1 MRERQGRMERSV
13 SKKLKHARIFW
24 CAVGTALFAMPW
36 SGQIFLIP
44 AFSYVDVVAPLQF
57 RASSL
62 ALSVFLL
69 HLAESMD
76 LRGAFQLDVQKRRPL
91 LAFLAIFL
99 AAYAALM
106 AEGIMNCRFYPEY
119 LIGLVQAT
127 LLVAWGLLSPCGE
140 CIVIEE
146 GCAASPYFSVA
157 PSGLAALLAG
167 FVGPYCAASLV
178 HTSGLPMLGPL
189 IVGLSFLALALGWNE
204 APKARQSLRF
214 IEGLLLFSLFNEFVY
229 RVALSEGGLL
239 RAVFIP
245 FVCVAAATMLR
256 LARLKK
262 RGEAAKSQINAAE
275 GLDDDPYGALY
286 ALSPR
291 EKEVFLAWLRGE
303 RALDIAEK
311 LGLSPGTVGT
321 YKTRALGK
329 LGLDEDEI
337 EALRQGLCVGEEKVL
352 VEVPHSEHYWEI
364 VLLLVSL
371 YGILAPAFDFFS
383 SSDLYAFA
391 LLAVAFCATW
401 PINEGGDV
409 SAQKKLS
416 LRNGVWALIGA
427 GLIGVQAYLASA
439 AAESPWFY
447 LQGFSICT
455 ITAVGMAV
463 EIAWFRRGANG
474 VLYEALKI
482 PQELGCGTIALG
494 VCLSDSSF
502 PYVSWLG
509 NHGYLAFIIL
519 CLATGVIIEATR
531 TESPDTAMRSSEKQ
545 EERAL
550 SYLKGRGLNELQ
562 ARVVLLTAE
571 GKSRT
576 DICDLL
582 SVAGGT
588 VNSYRAAGYR
598 LLGVHSVDQLKGL
611 LQKDAGMS
619 LS

>member
-13 SKKLKHARIFW
+13 SKKLKLARIFW

-57 RASSL
+57 RATAL
-62 ALSVFLL
+62 ALSVLLL
-69 HLAESMD
+69 HLAEAVD
-76 LRGAFQLDVQKRRPL
+76 LRGVLQLDGEDRRPP
-91 LAFLAIFL
+91 LAPLAIFL
-99 AAYAALM
+99 VAYAALM
-106 AEGIMNCRFYPEY
+106 AEGIMNRQVYPEY
-119 LIGLVQAT
+119 LIALVQAT
-127 LLVAWGLLSPCGE
+127 LLVAWGLLLPREGHGA
-140 CIVIEE
+140 EE
-146 GCAASPYFSVA
+146 EDCTIFSNFPAAL
-157 PSGLAALLAG
+157 SGRAALLVG
-167 FVGPYCAASLV
+167 LVGPYYVAILV
-178 HTSGLPMLGPL
+178 HASGFLMLGPL
-189 IVGLSFLALALGWNE
+189 VAGSSFLALGLGGKE
-204 APKARQSLRF
+204 PKAHQGLRF
-214 IEGLLLFSLFNEFVY
+214 IEGLLLFSLFNEFAS
-229 RVALSEGGLL
+229 RVTLVGGGLV
-239 RAVFIP
+239 RAMFVP
-245 FVCVAAATMLR
+245 FVCVAAAVMLR
-256 LARLKK
+256 LVRLKN

-275 GLDDDPYGALY
+275 DFDDDPYGALD

-329 LGLDEDEI
+329 LGLGEDEI
-337 EALRQGLCVGEEKVL
+337 EALKHGLCDGKEKVL
-352 VEVPHSEHYWEI
+352 VGAPRSECNWEI

-371 YGILAPAFDFFS
+371 YSVLASAFDFFS
-383 SSDLYAFA
+383 SSDLYAFG
-391 LLAVAFCATW
+391 LLAVVLSVICPGNGRGCIPAR
-401 PINEGGDV
+401 E
-409 SAQKKLS
+409 KRS
-416 LRNGVWALIGA
+416 LRYGVWGYIGA

-447 LQGFSICT
+447 LQGFSIC
-455 ITAVGMAV
+455 IVTAVGMAV
-463 EIAWFRRGANG
+463 EIAWSRRGADD

-482 PQELGCGTIALG
+482 PQDLGCGTIALG

-531 TESPDTAMRSSEKQ
+531 KEGPDTAMRSSEKQ

-571 GKSRT
+571 GKSRA